1 MGFGKTNENEV
12 YTYHENR
19 LKKLLLRDFLG
30 ITIDG
35 HLKLNE
41 HITNVCKSTSKK
53 LNALSR
59 VSFLLTYQQRKV
71 VSNSFIIW
79 MCSSIRSYRKINK
92 LNERSLRLCQNY
104 YVNTWNYGE
113 LLSKQGLVNIH

>member
-12 YTYHENR
+12 YAYHENR

-41 HITNVCKSTSKK
+41 HIANVCKSTSKK